1 MSDQPDIRLATP
13 EGECIIHQIIHRWTH
28 ILTRPPDVPT
38 TYQFILDLASHQS
51 SLHKVTATPDSLLKT
66 LSFLNA
72 SPHKPGG
79 AYTALITPPA
89 TPEIPTPAPVG
100 MALFYYNY
108 SSWRAAPGIYLEQL
122 YVQSSVR
129 GGGYG
134 FKLLK
139 YLAKKV
145 VEIGG
150 ERLEWSVLRE
160 NEKSI
165 RFYERVGAE
174 GREEWVK
181 MMLEEE
187 GWGQLAGAVGANV
200 EN

>member
-1 MSDQPDIRLATP
+1 
-13 EGECIIHQIIHRWTH
+13 
-28 ILTRPPDVPT
+28 
-38 TYQFILDLASHQS
+38 
-51 SLHKVTATPDSLLKT
+51 
-66 LSFLNA
+66 
-72 SPHKPGG
+72 
-79 AYTALITPPA
+79 
-89 TPEIPTPAPVG
+89 

-108 SSWRAAPGIYLEQL
+108 SSWRAAPGIHLEQL

-150 ERLEWSVLRE
+150 EKVEWSVLRE
-160 NEKSI
+160 NEMSI

-174 GREEWVK
+174 GRE
-181 MMLEEE
+181 
-187 GWGQLAGAVGANV
+187 
-200 EN
+200 